1 MRKINRL
8 ESFRYAFAGIW
19 YTFKTQRNAQIHLSI
34 AVAIFILG
42 LVLKLN
48 LTEWAILTLTT
59 GFVIS
64 VEMLNTVAE
73 AAMDYATSDYN
84 PQVTTDGADNWVA
97 VWRSATNL
105 GGIGT
110 DWDILVSTGLGCEG
124 IAVTHG
130 QDIMIADSPRD
141 FAEAVLQVLDDP
153 KFAVQLGHNGRRLAE
168 QRYNYRHPEK
178 RFYFRWTRG

>member
-42 LVLKLN
+42 LTLKLN

-64 VEMLNTVAE
+64 VEMLNTVTE
-73 AAMDYATSDYN
+73 TAMDYATTEFN
-84 PQVTTDGADNWVA
+84 PQVRIVKDVA
-97 VWRSATNL
+97 A
-105 GGIGT
+105 G
-110 DWDILVSTGLGCEG
+110 
-124 IAVTHG
+124 
-130 QDIMIADSPRD
+130 
-141 FAEAVLQVLDDP
+141 AVLVAAITAVLVGL
-153 KFAVQLGHNGRRLAE
+153 FVLGPPLLQRLSSYI
-168 QRYNYRHPEK
+168 QIIPLSN
-178 RFYFRWTRG
+178 